1 MSLQEKLLKL
11 NALKKLQNKT
21 ILVSGAT
28 GLIGKALVRELLN
41 LNKSANLNLK
51 LILVVRDYS
60 KLDFYLNQYIDE
72 GTIKVIIQDIVNP
85 FTQEQLEIDYII
97 HTASVTSSKLMVETP
112 VEVITTSIIGTLNL
126 LHIALK
132 SHIKSMVYLSS
143 MEIYGFTK
151 NEVLLS
157 EKDIQYLNPLEI
169 RSCYPESKRMCE
181 NLCVAYASEYGVP
194 IKIARLAQTFGK
206 GVEKQDSRVFAYFA
220 RKVLNNED
228 IVLMTNGQSKRMYVD
243 IEDAVSAI
251 LIVLLKGDSGEAY
264 NIANKETYCS
274 IVEMANLVAHE
285 LTHDK
290 IQVKFENDE
299 SGSKQFSP
307 PHRLMLNTE
316 KIESLGWKAENGL
329 LDRRMDI
336 RCQFPFHLHCIH

>member
-126 LHIALK
+126 L
-132 SHIKSMVYLSS
+132 
-143 MEIYGFTK
+143 
-151 NEVLLS
+151 
-157 EKDIQYLNPLEI
+157 Q
-169 RSCYPESKRMCE
+169 
-181 NLCVAYASEYGVP
+181 
-194 IKIARLAQTFGK
+194 
-206 GVEKQDSRVFAYFA
+206 
-220 RKVLNNED
+220 
-228 IVLMTNGQSKRMYVD
+228 
-243 IEDAVSAI
+243 
-251 LIVLLKGDSGEAY
+251 
-264 NIANKETYCS
+264 
-274 IVEMANLVAHE
+274 
-285 LTHDK
+285 
-290 IQVKFENDE
+290 
-299 SGSKQFSP
+299 
-307 PHRLMLNTE
+307 
-316 KIESLGWKAENGL
+316 
-329 LDRRMDI
+329 
-336 RCQFPFHLHCIH
+336 